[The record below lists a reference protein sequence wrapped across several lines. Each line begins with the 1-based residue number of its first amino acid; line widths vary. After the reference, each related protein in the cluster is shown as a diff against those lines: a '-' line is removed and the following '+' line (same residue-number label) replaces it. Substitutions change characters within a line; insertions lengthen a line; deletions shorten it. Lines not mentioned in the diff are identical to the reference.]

1 MKKEMSTNSRIGIL
15 LPHNGGSKGSD
26 RSFIRSIY
34 CHWDGYPSH
43 MGMALH
49 QSYGTVDLVSE
60 LLDKGDARLINS
72 DGNSEHFNMH
82 SEGGQDATTCTFDHF
97 MGYHLEEYNYIAV
110 PVPNPMGL
118 YTNVEWVMQDNRDP
132 SKVATFTLVVNEL
145 LKNVPASYNLTTNE
159 VQKLYMDRNRI
170 QERKPDV
177 LSTVQCL
184 YDASVNKELTR
195 I

>member
-1 MKKEMSTNSRIGIL
+1 
-15 LPHNGGSKGSD
+15 
-26 RSFIRSIY
+26 
-34 CHWDGYPSH
+34 

-118 YTNVEWVMQDNRDP
+118 YTNVEWVMQDNCRP
-132 SKVATFTLVVNEL
+132 SKVAEFTLVVNEL

-170 QERKPDV
+170 QEIKPDV

-184 YDASVNKELTR
+184 YDASVNTELTR